1 MMRKTIA
8 VIADI
13 DRQIS
18 ELEEK
23 KICNL
28 VDRSFLANRLPYPY
42 TEESADWWLGMVSEH
57 DGKDGVFRAVLAD
70 GKVVG
75 NITVRQKSDVYCKDG
90 EIGYLLLM
98 EYWSKGIMTEAVRQI
113 CDVAFSELDIV
124 RITGLV
130 YAPNVA
136 SQRVLE
142 KNGFVREGLQRNA
155 VYKNGQIYDL
165 VLYKGFIQKAFE
177 GSCEAHGPF
186 ISLRA
191 MGAL

>member
-70 GKVVG
+70 GKV
-75 NITVRQKSDVYCKDG
+75 
-90 EIGYLLLM
+90 
-98 EYWSKGIMTEAVRQI
+98 A
-113 CDVAFSELDIV
+113 
-124 RITGLV
+124 
-130 YAPNVA
+130 
-136 SQRVLE
+136 
-142 KNGFVREGLQRNA
+142 
-155 VYKNGQIYDL
+155 
-165 VLYKGFIQKAFE
+165 
-177 GSCEAHGPF
+177 
-186 ISLRA
+186 
-191 MGAL
+191 

>member
-57 DGKDGVFRAVLAD
+57 DGTDGVFRAVLAD
-70 GKVVG
+70 GKV
-75 NITVRQKSDVYCKDG
+75 
-90 EIGYLLLM
+90 
-98 EYWSKGIMTEAVRQI
+98 A
-113 CDVAFSELDIV
+113 
-124 RITGLV
+124 
-130 YAPNVA
+130 
-136 SQRVLE
+136 
-142 KNGFVREGLQRNA
+142 
-155 VYKNGQIYDL
+155 
-165 VLYKGFIQKAFE
+165 
-177 GSCEAHGPF
+177 
-186 ISLRA
+186 
-191 MGAL
+191 